1 MRSIGVRELRQSAS
15 AVLRDVERG
24 VTFEVTDH
32 GRPVALLTP
41 LPPDAVV
48 ASPLERLRAAGEIE
62 PSRGRLADLPPP
74 LELPKGRAAPSVVL
88 ARLRAHER

>member
-24 VTFEVTDH
+24 ITFEVTDR

-41 LPPDAVV
+41 LTSIAANAPF
-48 ASPLERLRAAGEIE
+48 ERLRAAGEIE
-62 PSRGRLADLPPP
+62 PSRGSVADLPPP
-74 LELPKGRAAPSVVL
+74 LKLPKGRAGPSAML

>member
-1 MRSIGVRELRQSAS
+1 MRSIGVRDLRQNAS

-24 VTFEVTDH
+24 ATFEITDR

-41 LPPDAVV
+41 LGN
-48 ASPLERLRAAGEIE
+48 ASPLERLRAAGEID
-62 PSRGRLADLPPP
+62 SSSGSIADLPSP
-74 LELPKGRAAPSVVL
+74 LALAKGQAAPSLVL